1 MVVKSKINDFKT
13 QNLVPKCTKIKI
25 FRGSAPNPAGR
36 AYSAPPDPLA
46 GFRGP
51 LRGREGKE
59 GEGWEGGKGG
69 KGRGEGKG
77 RGKGRGREGGEGEG
91 EGSYPPPTIP
101 GSAPDDEQLSSAIDA
116 KLRDVGV

>member
-13 QNLVPKCTKIKI
+13 QKLVPKCTKI
-25 FRGSAPNPAGR
+25 NPAGG

-51 LRGREGKE
+51 KRGGEGR
-59 GEGWEGGKGG
+59 EGWEGERGG

-77 RGKGRGREGGEGEG
+77 GGEGKADGREKG
-91 EGSYPPPTIP
+91 RDHTPHRQFLDPP
-101 GSAPDDEQLSSAIDA
+101 L
-116 KLRDVGV
+116 